1 MFEIIVLEFGYSLK
15 SERHFIKFLIKGIN
29 KENTEKLVEI
39 IGQIPEGN
47 FKRFK
52 TEVTEEGLFVN
63 ELFPEKE
70 YPFNHDIPNEEEIKS
85 VEETVKGFLGQFSG

>member
-1 MFEIIVLEFGYSLK
+1 MFEIKVLEFGYSLK

-63 ELFPEKE
+63 ELFPEE
-70 YPFNHDIPNEEEIKS
+70 LS
-85 VEETVKGFLGQFSG
+85 S